1 MASTFARLC
10 QQVDL
15 TQREL
20 EGDISRLTTK
30 VQQLESVQ
38 GHSKT
43 LRSVPTAFSRP
54 TWATHQPLCSRT
66 QEPNIDF
73 IR

>member
-30 VQQLESVQ
+30 VSSWKIGRAHV
-38 GHSKT
+38 
-43 LRSVPTAFSRP
+43 
-54 TWATHQPLCSRT
+54 
-66 QEPNIDF
+66 
-73 IR
+73 